1 MARSFLSVG
10 TPVVL
15 AVPRASPLR
24 ALADAPGVLGFF
36 DRAELGEAELA
47 GALALFSGPGVV
59 MVDDAELLRDCGAAS
74 QLRGLI
80 ALGSDS
86 GRALVLGGD
95 AESIGMGFS
104 GWQVEAKRARRGCLT
119 APSTLPDGDLI
130 GARLSRDVLG
140 QPPRPGHCLLQTGD
154 GKLISVSVPT
164 V

>member
-1 MARSFLSVG
+1 
-10 TPVVL
+10 VVL

-24 ALADAPGVLGFF
+24 ALVGAPGVLGFF
-36 DRAELGEAELA
+36 DRAELGEADLA
-47 GALALFSGPGVV
+47 GALASFSGPGAV
-59 MVDDAELLRDCGAAS
+59 MIDDAELLRDCGAAGELS
-74 QLRGLI
+74 RLI
-80 ALGSDS
+80 AIGSDT

-119 APSTLPDGDLI
+119 APTTTAEGDLI

-140 QPPRPGHCLLQTGD
+140 QPPRPGHCLLHIGD